1 MRVMRLAPGDRV
13 RLFDG
18 RGAEVEAELL
28 GLETSGAT
36 AKAVRE
42 VSCGA
47 ESPLRTVLLQA
58 VPVKLA
64 RMDVIVRQATEL
76 GAQRVVPVLSER
88 SQTPRGGI
96 DVVVRR
102 AARWRRVAETAA
114 KQSLRSV
121 VPVIDDP
128 TPWAELDWAR
138 LPHPA
143 LMLDAGTAGS
153 RIRDLGARE
162 VPDAVTVLVGPEGGW
177 SEPERQQAV
186 SNGAVQVCLG
196 RRILRADSAGA
207 VALAVLQHLWGDLR

>member
-1 MRVMRLAPGDRV
+1 MRVMRLGPGDRV

-36 AKAVRE
+36 ASAVGE
-42 VSCGA
+42 VSCGT

-76 GAQRVVPVLSER
+76 GVQRVVPVLSER

-114 KQSLRSV
+114 QQSLRSV

-128 TPWAELDWAR
+128 TPWAQLDWAR
-138 LPHPA
+138 LPRPA
-143 LMLDAGTAGS
+143 LMLDAATAGS
-153 RIRDLGARE
+153 SIRDLGADE
-162 VPDAVTVLVGPEGGW
+162 VPEAVSILVGPEGGW
-177 SEPERQQAV
+177 GEREHQQAA
-186 SNGAVQVCLG
+186 SNGALRVCLG
-196 RRILRADSAGA
+196 PRILRADSAGA
-207 VALAVLQHLWGDLR
+207 VALAVLQHLWGDVG